1 MPETPSHPPVRELGH
16 ADHNAHLLAAWKRE
30 SPYPYYWTQPALA
43 ETPYAVDDFARD
55 TWERLTAVLRQRPAL
70 KSHRWDYERAAQYY
84 LAWETLERAV
94 RGTLH
99 RQAPLEDTARA
110 VRSDLIGRV
119 NVGSLLTA
127 TPISKLWGKGRQVF
141 SDDRQ
146 HEFWVDTQ
154 IGTSRYDREL
164 FLAAAGGNLHNE
176 SDTKAMEALL
186 REAVP
191 YLCSLDTGNGKVI
204 VLESQMRQKLWALV
218 SGKSAFSA
226 ETRQAVVGTVMD
238 AWAEKTGDGD
248 MTAMGDLETRLTRE
262 LFLADRTAHWAD
274 ADKKTIGE
282 EMKHKHKTH
291 PFGTRD
297 ERLEKLL
304 ELEWADTEG
313 TPRTKVRLVDGEA
326 KEAIRHA
333 MGPLLELGTLNADQ
347 QRMLEQRLAVLQW
360 HIMRAAGE
368 YSDATKP
375 RDEREAAALDLQYLQ
390 GVLKKVGQLMPLPWD
405 KYPQIAYASLALYS
419 QGEDATPRGLQG
431 ML

>member
-1 MPETPSHPPVRELGH
+1 MPTEAPPPVQELGH

-30 SPYPYYWTQPALA
+30 SPYPYYWTQPAQK
-43 ETPYAVDDFARD
+43 ETPYAVDDFVRD
-55 TWERLTAVLRQRPAL
+55 TWARLTAVLQKRPAL
-70 KSHRWDYERAAQYY
+70 KSQRWDIQRAAQYY
-84 LAWETLERAV
+84 LAYETVERSV

-110 VRSDLIGRV
+110 LRSDLVGRV
-119 NVGSLLTA
+119 NAGCLLTA
-127 TPISKLWGKGRQVF
+127 TPISKLWGKGQQVF

-146 HEFWVDTQ
+146 HEFWVDRQ

-164 FLAAAGGNLHNE
+164 FLAAAGGNLQME

-204 VLESQMRQKLWALV
+204 VLEHEMRQKLWALV
-218 SGKSAFSA
+218 SGKSAFTTES
-226 ETRQAVVGTVMD
+226 RQAVVGAVMD
-238 AWAEKTGDGD
+238 AWSDKSGDGD
-248 MTAMGDLETRLTRE
+248 MAAMDELEASLTRE
-262 LFLADRTAHWAD
+262 LFLTGRKAHWAD
-274 ADKKTIGE
+274 ADKKTLGE
-282 EMKHKHKTH
+282 EMKKKHKTH

-304 ELEWADTEG
+304 DLEWADTEG

-326 KEAIRHA
+326 KHAIEHA
-333 MGPLLELGTLNADQ
+333 MGPLLKLETLNADQ
-347 QRMLEQRLAVLQW
+347 RRTLEQRLMVLQW
-360 HIMRAAGE
+360 HIMRAAEWYG
-368 YSDATKP
+368 DPTKP
-375 RDEREAAALDLQYLQ
+375 QDEREAAARDLQYLQ
-390 GVLKKVGQLMPLPWD
+390 GVLKQIGKLMPLPWD
-405 KYPQIAYASLALYS
+405 EYPQIAYASLALYS